1 MSKGRGNALLFRNC
15 QGGEAIPTMAELI
28 STYKLLTVWI
38 PAGIFLDSL
47 FQSLPIQCWYHLV
60 GCALHNYVLTS
71 VMQTSIMLRNTI
83 CPQRYT
89 VLAVALFHTGVS
101 RAQPVHASSNKAKAE
116 SLTEKQKLEEVESEG
131 PAEHCQQPVIL
142 KKRRQRVNQRQ

>member
-1 MSKGRGNALLFRNC
+1 
-15 QGGEAIPTMAELI
+15 
-28 STYKLLTVWI
+28 
-38 PAGIFLDSL
+38 
-47 FQSLPIQCWYHLV
+47 
-60 GCALHNYVLTS
+60 
-71 VMQTSIMLRNTI
+71 MQTSIMLRNAI

-131 PAEHCQQPVIL
+131 PAEHS
-142 KKRRQRVNQRQ
+142 